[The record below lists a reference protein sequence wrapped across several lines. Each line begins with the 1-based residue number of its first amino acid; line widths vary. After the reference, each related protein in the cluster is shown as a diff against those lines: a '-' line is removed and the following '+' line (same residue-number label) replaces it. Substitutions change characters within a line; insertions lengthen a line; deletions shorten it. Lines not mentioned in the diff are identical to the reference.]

1 MRDWMDDAPD
11 VAFVAT
17 RRVKA
22 ARKQY
27 ACGGCRDPILP
38 GTPYER
44 QAGVEDGQFFV
55 FRSHWPACP
64 RDVAEN
70 ERQAREDEALFNTGV
85 R

>member
-1 MRDWMDDAPD
+1 MDPWLNDGPD
-11 VAFVAT
+11 IAFITT

-22 ARKQY
+22 ARNQY

-38 GTPYER
+38 GQPYER
-44 QAGVEDGQFFV
+44 QAGVEDGKFFT

-70 ERQAREDEALFNTGV
+70 ERLAREEQQLFNTGV